1 MKLQNNS
8 SYLMRKLRSIIKF
21 IRNRFYRF
29 ELIEEIQYEPQ
40 RNDDEWQTAV
50 TEHTRLGY
58 SMFRIH
64 KADGSVREI
73 VCTLKED
80 LIPTT
85 QGKTDGKKGLLTV
98 YDMEKEGWRTVKFD
112 RVIKW
117 KMLADYPE
125 ATKNSSFGPTES

>member
-1 MKLQNNS
+1 MPNKDDAIQ
-8 SYLMRKLRSIIKF
+8 
-21 IRNRFYRF
+21 
-29 ELIEEIQYEPQ
+29 EIQYESR
-40 RNDDEWQTAV
+40 RNEDEWQTAV

-58 SMFRIH
+58 SMFRVH

-85 QGKTDGKKGLLTV
+85 TGQTKGTKGNLVV
-98 YDMEKEGWRTVKFD
+98 YDVENEGWRTVKFD

-117 KMLADYPE
+117 KML
-125 ATKNSSFGPTES
+125 ESKFEYRKSED

>member
-1 MKLQNNS
+1 MPNKD
-8 SYLMRKLRSIIKF
+8 
-21 IRNRFYRF
+21 

-40 RNDDEWQTAV
+40 PNAHEWKTAV
-50 TEHTRLGY
+50 TDHTRLGQ

-73 VCTLKED
+73 VSTLKED

-98 YDMEKEGWRTVKFD
+98 YDVENKGWSTVKFD
-112 RVIKW
+112 RDIKW
-117 KMLADYPE
+117 KMV
-125 ATKNSSFGPTES
+125 ESKFEYRQDT

>member
-1 MKLQNNS
+1 MPNKD
-8 SYLMRKLRSIIKF
+8 
-21 IRNRFYRF
+21 
-29 ELIEEIQYEPQ
+29 ELIQEIQYEPQ
-40 RNDDEWQTAV
+40 RNDDVWQTAV
-50 TEHTRLGY
+50 TEQTRLGY

-98 YDMEKEGWRTVKFD
+98 YDVENKGWRTVKFD

-117 KMLADYPE
+117 KMV
-125 ATKNSSFGPTES
+125 ESKFEYRQDT

>member
-1 MKLQNNS
+1 MPNKDDTIQ
-8 SYLMRKLRSIIKF
+8 
-21 IRNRFYRF
+21 
-29 ELIEEIQYEPQ
+29 EIQYESQ

-58 SMFRIH
+58 SMFRVH

-85 QGKTDGKKGLLTV
+85 TGQSKGTKGNLVV
-98 YDMEKEGWRTVKFD
+98 YDVENEGWRTVKFD

-117 KMLADYPE
+117 KML
-125 ATKNSSFGPTES
+125 ESKFEYRKSED

>member
-1 MKLQNNS
+1 MPNKD
-8 SYLMRKLRSIIKF
+8 
-21 IRNRFYRF
+21 

-112 RVIKW
+112 RVIKC

>member
-1 MKLQNNS
+1 MPNKA
-8 SYLMRKLRSIIKF
+8 
-21 IRNRFYRF
+21 

>member
-1 MKLQNNS
+1 MPNKDDTIQ
-8 SYLMRKLRSIIKF
+8 
-21 IRNRFYRF
+21 
-29 ELIEEIQYEPQ
+29 EIQYESQ
-40 RNDDEWQTAV
+40 RNEDEWQTAV

-58 SMFRIH
+58 SMFRVR

-85 QGKTDGKKGLLTV
+85 QGQTKGTKGNLV
-98 YDMEKEGWRTVKFD
+98 VFDVENEGWRTVKFD

>member
-1 MKLQNNS
+1 MPNKDDTIQ
-8 SYLMRKLRSIIKF
+8 
-21 IRNRFYRF
+21 
-29 ELIEEIQYEPQ
+29 EIQYESR
-40 RNDDEWQTAV
+40 RNEDEWQTAV

-58 SMFRIH
+58 SMFRVH

-85 QGKTDGKKGLLTV
+85 TTKGTKGNLVV
-98 YDMEKEGWRTVKFD
+98 YDVENEGWRTVKFD

-117 KMLADYPE
+117 KML
-125 ATKNSSFGPTES
+125 ESKFEYRKDK

>member
-1 MKLQNNS
+1 MPNKDDTIQ
-8 SYLMRKLRSIIKF
+8 
-21 IRNRFYRF
+21 
-29 ELIEEIQYEPQ
+29 EIQYESR
-40 RNDDEWQTAV
+40 RNEDEWQTAV

-58 SMFRIH
+58 SMFRVH

-85 QGKTDGKKGLLTV
+85 TGQSKGTKGNLVV
-98 YDMEKEGWRTVKFD
+98 YDVENEGWRTVKFD

-117 KMLADYPE
+117 KML
-125 ATKNSSFGPTES
+125 ESKFEYRKSED

>member
-1 MKLQNNS
+1 MPNKD
-8 SYLMRKLRSIIKF
+8 
-21 IRNRFYRF
+21 

-98 YDMEKEGWRTVKFD
+98 YDMEKEGWRTVEFD

>member
-1 MKLQNNS
+1 
-8 SYLMRKLRSIIKF
+8 
-21 IRNRFYRF
+21 
-29 ELIEEIQYEPQ
+29 
-40 RNDDEWQTAV
+40 
-50 TEHTRLGY
+50 
-58 SMFRIH
+58 MFRIH

-98 YDMEKEGWRTVKFD
+98 YDVENKGWRTVKFD